1 MPLPAITWAHW
12 PITFNTWSLL
22 TVIACLLV
30 QAANT
35 WSNWSCRVFCP
46 LGSLYSLP
54 AFAAL
59 LAAHLS
65 TLPLF
70 CYRSWHLC
78 LSDLAVDPLHLLLT
92 WQTPLCYTAN
102 CSYNECVCVSA
113 CMCAYLPVVSTEM
126 FMGAAQCQWLSLL
139 IRLPLVTF
147 LFHPWRL
154 SWFCSIE
161 ADNCLPCLDG
171 CGAVLTGGWLM
182 LIVCACVSC
191 YYPASTYIY
200 TPVGRPWIGCRSI
213 NYIQLDTLNCM
224 QNW

>member
-70 CYRSWHLC
+70 CCRSWHLC

-92 WQTPLCYTAN
+92 WQTLLCYTAN
-102 CSYNECVCVSA
+102 CSYIECVCVCA
-113 CMCAYLPVVSTEM
+113 CMCA
-126 FMGAAQCQWLSLL
+126 C
-139 IRLPLVTF
+139 
-147 LFHPWRL
+147 
-154 SWFCSIE
+154 
-161 ADNCLPCLDG
+161 
-171 CGAVLTGGWLM
+171 
-182 LIVCACVSC
+182 VCACMCACVHACVHVRWILTSCQYRDVHGRSSVSGVS
-191 YYPASTYIY
+191 A
-200 TPVGRPWIGCRSI
+200 G
-213 NYIQLDTLNCM
+213 Q
-224 QNW
+224 